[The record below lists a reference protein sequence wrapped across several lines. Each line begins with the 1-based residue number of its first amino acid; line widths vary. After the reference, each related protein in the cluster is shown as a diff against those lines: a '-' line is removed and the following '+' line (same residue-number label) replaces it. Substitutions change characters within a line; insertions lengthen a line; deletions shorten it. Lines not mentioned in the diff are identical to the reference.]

1 MTFKDK
7 VLTACRN
14 MGRRKVRSFL
24 ASLGVMVGI
33 LTIVVLISL
42 ASGVRQHINRQFE
55 SVGLDQIVIV
65 PASGFS
71 FPGRGG
77 PAGRNTTGPNNK
89 KIITPDDVARWK
101 TWPGVIAVNPVI
113 SLPGSVNLELKWQD
127 KTQSVRINEPLM
139 RPGQALWTAKPEALA
154 GNLELKDSGT
164 IILSRGA
171 ARALGLEEG
180 QLSGLSG
187 QNVELVLRTSRNE
200 RKGFELKVQGISSE
214 LNTTV
219 KVSTADCLAMK
230 CWWFNNDNLLQTEGY
245 DSVVVNCTDVSRAK
259 ELTSRFR
266 GDGVQVQSL
275 DIFVEMANRIVVTI
289 TIMLVMLASVALLV
303 ASIGIANT
311 MIMAVYERTR
321 EIGVLKALGASCWD
335 VQWMLIIE
343 SGFIG
348 LLGGVL
354 GLLAGWVI
362 GLLLN
367 QGISW
372 YLQYREL
379 AIQGVFFVV
388 TPGLAFIAMVFAA
401 FIGITAGWLPS
412 RRAAGLDPLEAL
424 RHE

>member
-1 MTFKDK
+1 MTLKDQI
-7 VLTACRN
+7 LSAYRN

-77 PAGRNTTGPNNK
+77 PGRMTNTSSNNKK
-89 KIITPDDVARWK
+89 KIITPEDITRWK
-101 TWPGVIAVNPVI
+101 TWPGVVAVNPVI
-113 SLPGSVNLELKWQD
+113 NLPGSVNLELKWQD
-127 KTQSVRINEPLM
+127 KTQRVRISEPLM
-139 RPGQALWTAKPEALA
+139 RPGQALWTAKPEPLA
-154 GNLELKDSGT
+154 GNLELKDAGT
-164 IILSRGA
+164 IILSRGT
-171 ARALGLEEG
+171 ARALGFEQE
-180 QLSGLSG
+180 LSGLPG
-187 QNVELVLRTSRNE
+187 QNVVLLLRTSRNE
-200 RKGFELKVQGISSE
+200 TKEFELKIQGVSSE

-219 KVSTADCLAMK
+219 NVSTADCLAMK

-259 ELTSRFR
+259 DLTSRFR
-266 GDGVQVQSL
+266 DDGVQVQSL
-275 DIFVEMANRIVVTI
+275 DMFVDMANRIVVTI

-303 ASIGIANT
+303 ASIGIVNT

-321 EIGVLKALGASCWD
+321 EIGVLKALGASGWD
-335 VQWMLIIE
+335 IQRMVIIE

-354 GLLAGWVI
+354 GLLAGWI
-362 GLLLN
+362 LSLLLN
-367 QGISW
+367 QGIGW
-372 YLQYREL
+372 YLKYREL
-379 AIQGVFFVV
+379 TIEGVFFVV
-388 TPGLAFIAMVFAA
+388 TPTLALIAIVFATL
-401 FIGITAGWLPS
+401 IGITAGWLPS
-412 RRAAGLDPLEAL
+412 RRAASLDPLEAL